1 MKRADKQ
8 SQGAGLISKAVVM
21 AGGEGTRLRPLTCNV
36 PKPMMPIFDKPVMSY
51 GLELLKKH
59 GIKDVAVTLQYLP
72 GSVQGFFGDGRGN
85 DLNIRYYVEDSP
97 LGTAGSVKN
106 AHKFLDKTFIVISG
120 DALTDFPLGKAME
133 FHRSRGALA
142 TLILARVELPLEY
155 GLVLTDGEGRITRF
169 LEKPSWGEV
178 FSDTVNTGIY
188 ILEPEAMEWVKPGTR
203 FDFSRDLFP
212 QFLAQRKPLYG
223 CVLPGYWCDIG
234 NHQQYR
240 QVHNDILNGLVNVEV
255 EGERRGSMI
264 IGSGA
269 HVASGVR
276 LEGPLYIGADCDI
289 ASGARILP
297 YSALGQ
303 GCLVKAGA
311 SLKRTITGQGCVIG
325 SGTEIRGAIL
335 GKGVRTKN
343 RVQIFEGVIGD
354 DSVLEE
360 EVVIKPEVKIWPQKV
375 VEAGRILAQSVVWS
389 EKIPRSIFSRRGVT
403 GNINGDLTPEKLVR
417 LGRALGTILA
427 VKTKVVV
434 GCDWSQ
440 GAWVAKQALESGLM
454 AAGITILDAGRTLAG
469 ALRYA
474 ARELEADRGFYLA
487 MDQYN
492 STLTLVIVDQDGIN
506 LIKSEERKIEN
517 VWSRE
522 EYRPIKAEQMGM
534 SAFIPDI
541 SAAYMANILQDID
554 KDAVA
559 RQRFRVVVASN
570 EPEVGEWTADLL
582 DRIQCDVIRVDC
594 GENDSRPGFKDELEF
609 LVNETAEWD
618 ADLGV
623 YLEELGET
631 IVLVSPRGQ
640 VVRDESLLAL
650 TSSLFNE
657 RFGDVYLP
665 ADVPLTIE
673 KFICQMGKKVV
684 RTRVALGDFMQEL
697 VDGKE
702 WNQLRLYTE
711 GLYFVVRLLE
721 MMAHLNH
728 NLDSLLDNLPP
739 FFYDKSELPIS
750 WEQKGRIIRR
760 LAEDANNRSDQEV
773 EGIRLWGDSGSS
785 LILPDEDRPV
795 CRIYSESFSQETAE
809 SLTEFCMETI
819 RNICQEEE

>member
-1 MKRADKQ
+1 MKRSDKQ
-8 SQGAGLISKAVVM
+8 SQDADLIFKAVVM

-36 PKPMMPIFDKPVMSY
+36 PKPMMSIFDKPVMAH
-51 GLELLKKH
+51 GLELLKKY

-72 GSVQGFFGDGRGN
+72 GAVKGFFGDGRDY
-85 DLNIRYYVEDSP
+85 DLNIRYFVEDSP

-120 DALTDFPLGKAME
+120 DALTDFPLDQAME

-188 ILEPEAMEWVKPGTR
+188 ILEPEALDWVKSGTR

-212 QFLAQRKPLYG
+212 QFLAQKKALYG

-264 IGSGA
+264 ISPKA

-276 LEGPLYIGADCDI
+276 LEGPIYIGADCDV
-289 ASGARILP
+289 ASGARLLP
-297 YSALGQ
+297 YSVLGQ
-303 GCLVKAGA
+303 GSLVEAGA

-325 SGTEIRGAIL
+325 SGSEIRGAIL
-335 GKGVRTKN
+335 GRGVRTKN

-360 EVVIKPEVKIWPQKV
+360 EVVIKPEVKVWPQKV
-375 VEAGRILAQSVVWS
+375 VEAGRILAQSLVWS
-389 EKIPRSIFSRRGVT
+389 EKVPRSIFSRRGVV
-403 GNINGDLTPEKLVR
+403 GSINGDLTPEKMVR
-417 LGRALGTILA
+417 LGRALGTILP
-427 VKTKVVV
+427 VNTKVVV

-454 AAGITILDAGRTLAG
+454 ASGLTILDAGRTLTS
-469 ALRYA
+469 ALRFST
-474 ARELEADRGFYLA
+474 RELEASRGFYLA
-487 MDQYN
+487 MDRDN
-492 STLTLVIVDQDGIN
+492 SSLALLIVDQDGIN

-517 VWSRE
+517 IWSRQ
-522 EYRPIKAEQMGM
+522 EYRPIKADRIGT

-541 SAAYMANILQDID
+541 SSAYMANILQDID
-554 KDAVA
+554 IDAMA
-559 RQRFRVVVASN
+559 RKRFRVVVASN
-570 EPEVGEWTADLL
+570 EPRVGEWVADLL
-582 DRIQCDVIRVDC
+582 DRIQCDVIRMDC
-594 GENDSRPGFKDELEF
+594 GENNKRSCSKEDLEF
-609 LVNETAEWD
+609 LVHETADWD
-618 ADLGV
+618 GDLGI
-623 YLEELGET
+623 YLEEFGEA
-631 IVLVSPRGQ
+631 IALVSPSGQ
-640 VVRDESLLAL
+640 VVQDETLLAL
-650 TSSLFNE
+650 ISSFFAE
-657 RFGDVYLP
+657 GFGDVYLP

-673 KFICQMGKKVV
+673 RFVQQMGKKVV

-697 VDGKE
+697 VNGKE

-711 GLYFVVRLLE
+711 GMYFVVRLLE
-721 MMAHLNH
+721 LMAHLDRDLDDL
-728 NLDSLLDNLPP
+728 LDSLPP
-739 FFYDKSELPIS
+739 FFYDKSELAIS

-760 LAEDANNRSDQEV
+760 LAEDAEGGSDQEL

-795 CRIYSESFSQETAE
+795 CLIYSESFSQETAE

-819 RNICQEEE
+819 KNICQEEE